1 MKHQIRFA
9 DGPEDVCVIT
19 SGAASVDGLDAVVTS
34 LLSDA
39 RYLPGLAVLFDH
51 RELDWTELY
60 AEDLV
65 RRLHVALKQADLL
78 GPRRIAVVADDPR
91 LDDARPVRLD
101 EPRWA
106 GFRTLD
112 DARSWLE
119 TERGLAA

>member
-1 MKHQIRFA
+1 MKHQIRFPG
-9 DGPEDVCVIT
+9 GPEDVCVTT
-19 SGAASVDGLDAVVTS
+19 SGSVSVDGLDAVVYS
-34 LLSDA
+34 LLADT
-39 RYLPGLAVLFDH
+39 RYVPGLAVLFDH

-91 LDDARPVRLD
+91 LDDASPVRLD

-112 DARSWLE
+112 DARTWLE
-119 TERGLAA
+119 AERGLAA